1 MPTDGQAGE
10 NTIGKSEIEGGYPLE
25 GIHVL
30 EMSHVQAGPTCAVLL
45 ADMGAEVV
53 KVESFAGDQFRY
65 SMDGANFAN
74 FNRNKRGIALNLKTG
89 EGKEIAYKLVEK
101 SDVFIENFLPGAM
114 DRLGFGYETLEKIN
128 PRIVYCSISGFGQS
142 GPLRERPAYD
152 PILQAMSGIMD
163 CTGDPEGLP
172 VRIRPAIID
181 FCTGANAAFGIAS
194 ALIARNKTGKGQKI
208 DVALLDVA
216 IYAMCPY
223 VTRYQQTGEV
233 PERGGSAMPTAAPH
247 QNFETRDGLVYVGAG
262 PDQAWQNLCKALG
275 LEEMGKNPA
284 YATRKQRAEHREE
297 INRAVAN
304 VTKNYTSQ
312 KLEEKLLSHHVA
324 CGRVRN
330 VGDIIQE
337 PHVRMR
343 GNLEEVDHPAM
354 GRIMTVKTPL
364 FMSGQPARTRMR
376 APLLG
381 EHSSEILQELGY
393 SKEKIREF
401 LDKGAILQP
410 GE

>member
-1 MPTDGQAGE
+1 MEANGEASGQRV
-10 NTIGKSEIEGGYPLE
+10 YPLE

-65 SMDGANFAN
+65 SMDGVNFAN

-89 EGKEIAYKLVEK
+89 EAKEIAYKLVEK

-114 DRLGFGYETLEKIN
+114 DRLGFGYETLEKMN
-128 PRIVYCSISGFGQS
+128 PRIIYCSISGFGQS
-142 GPLRERPAYD
+142 GPFRERPAYE
-152 PILQAMSGIMD
+152 PVLQAMSGIMD
-163 CTGDPEGLP
+163 STGDPDGLP
-172 VRIRPAIID
+172 VRIRPAMID
-181 FCTGANAAFGIAS
+181 FCTGTNAAFGITS
-194 ALIARNKTGKGQKI
+194 ALIAREKTGRGQKI

-216 IYAMCPY
+216 IYAMSPY
-223 VTRYQQTGEV
+223 VTRYKQTGEV

-247 QNFETRDGLVYVGAG
+247 QNFKTRDGLVYVGAG
-262 PDQAWQNLCKALG
+262 PDQAWRNLCEALG
-275 LEEMGKNPA
+275 LEEMGKSPE

-297 INRAVAN
+297 ISRAVAN
-304 VTKNYTSQ
+304 VTKNYTSRE
-312 KLEEKLLSHHVA
+312 LEEKLLSHDVA

-337 PHVRMR
+337 SHVQMR
-343 GNLEEVDHPAM
+343 GNLEEIDHPTM
-354 GRIMTVKTPL
+354 GRITTVKTPL
-364 FMSGQPARTRMR
+364 FLSGEPAKTRLR

-381 EHSSEILQELGY
+381 EHTSEILQELGY
-393 SKEKIREF
+393 GEEQIREF
-401 LDKGAILQP
+401 LDKGAVLQY